1 MQIGINLSALN
12 KFKKK
17 TVYQRRTFRLAGLDH
32 IGHVEGPKGSS
43 VRPKL
48 EEMSDVIDRMG
59 KGLFQKD
66 QMLTGNP
73 PPMMVILGD
82 HGMSDDKGHGGSSA
96 PEATTPLIFIP
107 KPQVW
112 SLTHLYP
119 LSFLIKDQIKD
130 SFTNTYT
137 IKVSVICSCRAFKSP
152 LKGL

>member
-1 MQIGINLSALN
+1 M
-12 KFKKK
+12 
-17 TVYQRRTFRLAGLDH
+17 
-32 IGHVEGPKGSS
+32 EGPKGSS

-130 SFTNTYT
+130 SFTNTEARLDH
-137 IKVSVICSCRAFKSP
+137 INLVSVICSCWCTRTSAQHT
-152 LKGL
+152 

>member
-1 MQIGINLSALN
+1 
-12 KFKKK
+12 
-17 TVYQRRTFRLAGLDH
+17 
-32 IGHVEGPKGSS
+32 
-43 VRPKL
+43 
-48 EEMSDVIDRMG
+48 MSDVIDRMG

-112 SLTHLYP
+112 SVTRLWLVLFVLVGVLGP
-119 LSFLIKDQIKD
+119 LHNIPDG
-130 SFTNTYT
+130 
-137 IKVSVICSCRAFKSP
+137 VIAAILVDAR
-152 LKGL
+152 